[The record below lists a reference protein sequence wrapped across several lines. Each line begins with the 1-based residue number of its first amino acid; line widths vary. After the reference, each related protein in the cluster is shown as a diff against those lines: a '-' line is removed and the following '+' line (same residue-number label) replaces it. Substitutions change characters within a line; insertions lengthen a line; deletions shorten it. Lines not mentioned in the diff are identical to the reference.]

1 MMLERCE
8 KCFYFMKGRKKSTIS
23 ICTKD
28 STSIELVQIETDVF
42 QMQSFALKRNLQILP
57 FQIQR
62 TPNELI
68 KINLHQI

>member
-1 MMLERCE
+1 
-8 KCFYFMKGRKKSTIS
+8 MKGRKKSTIS

-42 QMQSFALKRNLQILP
+42 ETESFALKRNLQILP
-57 FQIQR
+57 LQIQR

>member
-1 MMLERCE
+1 
-8 KCFYFMKGRKKSTIS
+8 MKGRKKSTIS

-57 FQIQR
+57 LQIQR

-68 KINLHQI
+68 KN

>member
-1 MMLERCE
+1 
-8 KCFYFMKGRKKSTIS
+8 MKGRKKSTIS
-23 ICTKD
+23 I

-42 QMQSFALKRNLQILP
+42 QTQSFALNLQILP
-57 FQIQR
+57 LQIQR

>member
-1 MMLERCE
+1 
-8 KCFYFMKGRKKSTIS
+8 MKGRKKSTIS

-42 QMQSFALKRNLQILP
+42 QTQSFALNLQILP
-57 FQIQR
+57 LQIQR